1 MKILALSSIRSEY
14 DLMSPLFKLLDSDL
28 DIELKL
34 LVSGAHL
41 SPAFGYTVNQI
52 IQDGFNILLDIES
65 LISSDTKASRLKSA
79 ANLLIASIDAV
90 RQFAPDLILYAGDR
104 EDVMIGG
111 LLGSYLSI
119 PSIHFYGGDHAADGH
134 VDNPIRHSVSKLSTF
149 HFVSHEEHRRRLL
162 AMGEP
167 DWRIYTI
174 GSIAVDKFS
183 ELDGIDSRVL
193 FKKLTGY
200 DVPEK
205 SAIVIYHP
213 IDKEGDRSESILLD
227 IVSEL
232 NEQGYFCFIGSPNSD
247 PGNQKILNAIEYIE
261 TTFADVYVY
270 NNLPRSAFLALFKSV
285 SLIIGNSSAGLL
297 ESASIPIPAIN
308 VGLRQCARL
317 CSDNVIFVDGVRLAI
332 KDGIIKAED
341 QVFRNKVAA
350 MQNPFG
356 DGHAAQRAYDLI
368 KRLDFLASIL
378 KTEDPLVH

>member
-1 MKILALSSIRSEY
+1 MKILAFSSIRSEY
-14 DLMSPLFKLLDSDL
+14 DLMSPLFKLLNSDSDI
-28 DIELKL
+28 DLKL

-52 IQDGFNILLDIES
+52 IQDGFDILLDIES
-65 LISSDTKASRLKSA
+65 LIDSDTKASRLKSA
-79 ANLLIASIDAV
+79 ANLLIASIDTV
-90 RQFAPDLILYAGDR
+90 RHFAPDLILYAGDR

-119 PSIHFYGGDHAADGH
+119 PSIHFFGGDHAADGYI
-134 VDNPIRHSVSKLSTF
+134 DNPIRHSVSKLSTF
-149 HFVSHEEHRRRLL
+149 HFVSQEEHKRRLL
-162 AMGEP
+162 AIGEP

-174 GSIAVDKFS
+174 GSIAVDKFTVL
-183 ELDGIDSRVL
+183 EGIDSRAF

-213 IDKEGDRSESILLD
+213 IDIEVDRSDSILLD

-247 PGNQKILNAIEYIE
+247 PGNRKILNAIEHIE
-261 TTFADVYVY
+261 TLFEDVYVY
-270 NNLPRSAFLALFKSV
+270 RNLPRDAFLALFKSV

-308 VGLRQCARL
+308 VGLRQRARL
-317 CSDNVIFVDGVRLAI
+317 CSENVIFVDAVRQAI
-332 KDGIIKAED
+332 KDGIRQADDPI
-341 QVFRNKVAA
+341 FRGNVAT
-350 MQNPFG
+350 MQNLFG

-368 KRLDFLASIL
+368 KRLNFSASIL